1 MARRLSSPVFVG
13 RTKEL
18 DALLSTADSA
28 ASGRAS
34 ITLVGGEAGVG
45 KTRFV
50 GELAARL
57 RERDWLVLEGGSV
70 ALGDDSLPFGPIV
83 EALRALVREVDSERI
98 ATAAGASL
106 PELARLVPELSGV
119 VGSAADRRAPGGVAP
134 GPHLRRRAPV
144 ARPVERGDADPPR
157 RRGPPLGGPVDP
169 GPARVPRPQ
178 RPPGAAAGR
187 GHVPDR
193 RAAPASSAH
202 GLAGRGRP
210 AATGR
215 AVRPG
220 TVPAR
225 RPRRA
230 ARPADRGRQRAVRA
244 DPDRFGRPA
253 VRRQRLLRRGACG
266 QHRRDRWLGR
276 PAARDAPGRAP
287 GPARQP
293 LGRRRPSRG
302 DRRRRRARGRP
313 RRAGRRVRAGR
324 ACPRRGAARS
334 GRRPAP
340 ARRPGCVRRPLPLPP
355 RARPG
360 GRVRPA
366 AAVGTPPPP

>member
-119 VGSAADRRAPGGVAP
+119 VGSAGTVEPQAEWLQVRIFEGV
-134 GPHLRRRAPV
+134 LRLLGRL
-144 ARPVERGDADPPR
+144 ERGDADPPR

-169 GPARVPRPQ
+169 
-178 RPPGAAAGR
+178 
-187 GHVPDR
+187 
-193 RAAPASSAH
+193 
-202 GLAGRGRP
+202 
-210 AATGR
+210 
-215 AVRPG
+215 
-220 TVPAR
+220 
-225 RPRRA
+225 
-230 ARPADRGRQRAVRA
+230 
-244 DPDRFGRPA
+244 
-253 VRRQRLLRRGACG
+253 
-266 QHRRDRWLGR
+266 
-276 PAARDAPGRAP
+276 
-287 GPARQP
+287 
-293 LGRRRPSRG
+293 
-302 DRRRRRARGRP
+302 
-313 RRAGRRVRAGR
+313 
-324 ACPRRGAARS
+324 
-334 GRRPAP
+334 
-340 ARRPGCVRRPLPLPP
+340 
-355 RARPG
+355 
-360 GRVRPA
+360 
-366 AAVGTPPPP
+366 